1 MTKRYGNLKNGVADI
16 KNHKWFAQTQWIDV
30 YQKKV
35 TSQATNSHKAR
46 KPAIRTAVIRRRVAQ
61 KKNAQTVRIMGF
73 GPRKLETR
81 DNFVKIFECL
91 MPSFIIEAAIALI
104 RNFSQ

>member
-61 KKNAQTVRIMGF
+61 KKMHKPF
-73 GPRKLETR
+73 GLWVSGPESLKPET
-81 DNFVKIFECL
+81 IL
-91 MPSFIIEAAIALI
+91 
-104 RNFSQ
+104 

>member
-1 MTKRYGNLKNGVADI
+1 MDRRLPEEGYITSDKLTQGSKTRNPNGG
-16 KNHKWFAQTQWIDV
+16 HPPE
-30 YQKKV
+30 
-35 TSQATNSHKAR
+35 SR
-46 KPAIRTAVIRRRVAQ
+46 P

-91 MPSFIIEAAIALI
+91 MPSFIIKAAIALI